1 MSLPSIPEG
10 YHGSEI
16 GPEYSPAE
24 GGHWVNTDQTTD
36 EGVLTAL
43 EECDDVWPHVVRVL
57 LSEVLGQQ
65 VTQTV
70 R

>member
-10 YHGSEI
+10 YHGPEI

-43 EECDDVWPHVVRVL
+43 EERNDVWPHVVRVL